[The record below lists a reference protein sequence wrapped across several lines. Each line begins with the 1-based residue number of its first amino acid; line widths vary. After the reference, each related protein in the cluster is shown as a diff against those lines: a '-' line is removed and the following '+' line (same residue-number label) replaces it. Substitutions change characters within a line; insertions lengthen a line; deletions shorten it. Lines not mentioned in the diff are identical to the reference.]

1 MSYAGS
7 FDRCACTSR
16 TRAVQ
21 VTPPGDARPAFP
33 DDIEFV
39 NRIYEEQFGMSIIPE
54 GQIALLNK
62 VPDNDRM
69 EEIVV
74 GGAIVGAIRCLP
86 QRILGALPRPEAA
99 LIEKPKRRLIVI
111 DDGAVMSVRT
121 EEVSWL
127 LVLSFVTL
135 LSGKVMRS
143 YDDKVRNMCR
153 SWKSKG

>member
-1 MSYAGS
+1 MGGLYHGRILLHWCDSCHKTVLS
-7 FDRCACTSR
+7 DRCACTSR

-74 GGAIVGAIRCLP
+74 GGAIVGAIRYLS
-86 QRILGALPRPEAA
+86 
-99 LIEKPKRRLIVI
+99 LIHI
-111 DDGAVMSVRT
+111 
-121 EEVSWL
+121 
-127 LVLSFVTL
+127 
-135 LSGKVMRS
+135 
-143 YDDKVRNMCR
+143 
-153 SWKSKG
+153 